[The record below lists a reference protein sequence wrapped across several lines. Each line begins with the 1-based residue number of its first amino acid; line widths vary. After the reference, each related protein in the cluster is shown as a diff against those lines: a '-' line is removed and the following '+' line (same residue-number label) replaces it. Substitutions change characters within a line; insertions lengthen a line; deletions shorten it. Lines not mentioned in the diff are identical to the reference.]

1 MKSELLWSNLR
12 IDIRVVAA
20 KTNPEIRICKL
31 KPKTLIYW
39 FSISYQ
45 MMGEAHLRVLDAL
58 TEDQSITTLHEQT
71 GYSMGRVHEVVEE
84 LEQNGLVVTKRRNR
98 NRRVASATET
108 AVFRAYRRLQSQHSH
123 IDFPELLSRRTLHVC
138 WFLDQPRKVSE
149 IADRLPITRQRVY
162 QLLAP
167 LQERAMLTKD
177 GTQYKI
183 ADDLTNLVEF
193 ARAFVDHE
201 HAHRVRE
208 YAPSA
213 VVLWS
218 TPAEALVSVESKQ
231 DREQLVDTDNGAV
244 SGLARYEEYGLTF
257 FGANQPPVFYSELD
271 TEITVEQLVCHTL
284 VAKTDSRRTSYALLL
299 LTTTAFDED
308 RLRATATEYGVTGLI
323 EDMLSFLHGEPTSSE
338 YIPNTRDIEA
348 LKQQYEVTS

>member
-1 MKSELLWSNLR
+1 
-12 IDIRVVAA
+12 
-20 KTNPEIRICKL
+20 
-31 KPKTLIYW
+31 
-39 FSISYQ
+39 
-45 MMGEAHLRVLDAL
+45 
-58 TEDQSITTLHEQT
+58 
-71 GYSMGRVHEVVEE
+71 MGRVHEVVEE
-84 LEQNGLVVTKRRNR
+84 LEQNGLVVTKRGNR
-98 NRRVASATET
+98 NRRVVSATET
-108 AVFRAYRRLQSQHSH
+108 AVFRAYRRLQSQHPH

-177 GTQYKI
+177 GPQYKI
-183 ADDLTNLVEF
+183 ADDLTDLVEF

-201 HAHRVRE
+201 HVQRVRE

-231 DREQLVDTDNGAV
+231 EREQLVDMDSWEV

-299 LTTTAFDED
+299 LTTTAFGEEQ
-308 RLRATATEYGVTGLI
+308 LRTTATEYGLTRLI

-338 YIPNTRDIEA
+338 YIPTTRDFEA
-348 LKQQYEVTS
+348 LKQQYEVSP